1 MRPIGF
7 STGALAKGDF
17 QRAVCDSYSVGATA
31 VELSALRWQE
41 LGRLQSEFASLSL
54 GGFSFVSVHLPSRFP
69 IGEEAR
75 VVGAA
80 KEFIAQGAV
89 VVAHP
94 DVIGRYELW
103 LDLESSLLLE
113 NMDKRKPEG
122 RTADE
127 LHDSFF
133 VLESAG
139 LCFDVGHV
147 RQVDPSLTEAR
158 RMIERWGSRI
168 RMLHI
173 SDVASSS
180 AHEPLS
186 ASGRDDLT
194 WLSSLL
200 PASIPA
206 IIEAPVEGDRIR
218 EEFAIVT
225 KALESGARVAS
236 ERRRSIAAA

>member
-17 QRAVCDSYSVGATA
+17 ERALCDSYIVGATA
-31 VELSALRWQE
+31 VELSALRWEE

-69 IGEEAR
+69 PEEEAR

-94 DVIGRYELW
+94 DAIRRCESW
-103 LDLESSLLLE
+103 LDLGSSLLIE

-127 LHDSFF
+127 LRDTF
-133 VLESAG
+133 VALESAG
-139 LCFDVGHV
+139 LCFDIGHV

-158 RMIERWGSRI
+158 RMIDHWGSRI

-186 ASGRDDLT
+186 ASGRDDVT
-194 WLSSLL
+194 WLCSLL
-200 PASIPA
+200 PANIPA
-206 IIEAPVEGDRIR
+206 IIEAPVAGDRIR
-218 EEFAIVT
+218 EEFEIVT
-225 KALESGARVAS
+225 KALESGARVAN
-236 ERRRSIAAA
+236 ERQRSIAAA